1 MATNKEYPKNFGFD
15 DEYAFTK
22 DTPIFEYEYF
32 YSSKEELAEARRL
45 IDAFREGELTKLD
58 ETFGHEFAGLYD
70 GGTYKKV
77 LRLYSSVPTFDES
90 DRDFDSYRVTVF
102 IRDKSDKYYLAKYS
116 GGYALAGLTIYGEL
130 IRFPKEYEE
139 LLK

>member
-1 MATNKEYPKNFGFD
+1 MATNKEYPKNFGFS
-15 DEYAFTK
+15 DEYEFTK
-22 DTPIFEYEYF
+22 DIPIFEYRHF
-32 YSSKEELAEARRL
+32 FSSKEDRIEAERL
-45 IDAFREGELTKLD
+45 IDEFRLGELHKLE
-58 ETFGHEFAGLYD
+58 ETFGYGFAGLYV
-70 GGTYKKV
+70 GGAYKKV
-77 LRLYSSVPTFDES
+77 LRLYSSVPTFDEG

-130 IRFPKEYEE
+130 IRFPKKYEE

>member
-1 MATNKEYPKNFGFD
+1 MATNNEYPKNFGFS
-15 DEYAFTK
+15 DEYEFTK
-22 DTPIFEYEYF
+22 DTPIFEYRHF
-32 YSSKEELAEARRL
+32 FSPKEDRIEAERL
-45 IDAFREGELTKLD
+45 IDEFREGELHELE
-58 ETFGHEFAGLYD
+58 ETFGHSFAGLYV

-102 IRDKSDKYYLAKYS
+102 IRDKFDKYYLAKYS

>member
-1 MATNKEYPKNFGFD
+1 MATSNEYPKNFGFS

-22 DTPIFEYEYF
+22 DTPIFDYQC
-32 YSSKEELAEARRL
+32 SCGSDEELTEARRL
-45 IDAFREGELTKLD
+45 IDTFREGELIELD
-58 ETFGHEFAGLYD
+58 KNFGYQFAGLYD

-102 IRDKSDKYYLAKYS
+102 MRDKFDKYYLAKYS